1 MPPWSQNMLK
11 GQRREQRSRWDRLYP
26 EPKCGGRS
34 RGPDAGDGRRWA
46 LPGMSPL
53 AACLWTYAVGVK
65 ALVAQLLGRCFS
77 LPDLPPQNGKVAIV
91 TGGAKGIGYETAK
104 HLSGLG
110 MHVIIAGNCEDLGQE
125 SVKRII
131 EETGNNKG
139 EFMYLELGSMQS
151 IRQFVKHF
159 KARNLS
165 LHVLVNNA
173 AVMLVPQRCTKDGFE
188 EHFGV
193 NYLGHFLLTN
203 LLLDTLRQS
212 GNNNFNGR
220 IVTLSSATHYVGELN
235 LHDLQTRHCYTSH
248 GAYAQS
254 KLALVLFSYQLHQR
268 LAAEGSYVTSNV
280 VDPGVVN
287 TDLYKHTT
295 RLFKL
300 CKWLTS
306 WLLFKTPTQGASTVI
321 YAAVSP
327 DLEGSGGFYL
337 TNGQK
342 AKSADISY
350 DDHLQGELWT
360 QSCRLVGI
368 PERHD
373 QPS

>member
-77 LPDLPPQNGKVAIV
+77 LPGPTSSEVVIGWNQAYMNTLSFALYLPPQNGKVAIV

-131 EETGNNKG
+131 EETGNNK
-139 EFMYLELGSMQS
+139 
-151 IRQFVKHF
+151 
-159 KARNLS
+159 
-165 LHVLVNNA
+165 A